1 MIFVAVWV
9 HSGSLSIER
18 RCSMQHY
25 RSDPRLRKPLEVIVR
40 KDFWKEGQRVR
51 YKKTYRGKN
60 GNSQEFIVH
69 KQVSEM
75 EVRFKERPDT
85 PFSPTFF
92 EPI

>member
-1 MIFVAVWV
+1 
-9 HSGSLSIER
+9 
-18 RCSMQHY
+18 
-25 RSDPRLRKPLEVIVR
+25 VR